1 LPARRYP
8 NPAAVLQDGFYREL
22 AAQVDQPLGLFT
34 RNMPCYD
41 ALGYSV
47 TSADDGPLG
56 LFHFRAWHD
65 LIAGVMGGAATGDL
79 DIALHHH
86 EPNSENGTVHS
97 DLNPGWFVD
106 EGRPDGITMADPA
119 RCGYWHGSDAVGA
132 ASERVRAVAVLFS
145 VGNEPWRPGDGGETG
160 LYETADLPVDRPSVA
175 VPPVNNRFLA
185 L

>member
-1 LPARRYP
+1 
-8 NPAAVLQDGFYREL
+8 
-22 AAQVDQPLGLFT
+22 
-34 RNMPCYD
+34 
-41 ALGYSV
+41 
-47 TSADDGPLG
+47 
-56 LFHFRAWHD
+56 
-65 LIAGVMGGAATGDL
+65 
-79 DIALHHH
+79 
-86 EPNSENGTVHS
+86 
-97 DLNPGWFVD
+97 
-106 EGRPDGITMADPA
+106 MADPA